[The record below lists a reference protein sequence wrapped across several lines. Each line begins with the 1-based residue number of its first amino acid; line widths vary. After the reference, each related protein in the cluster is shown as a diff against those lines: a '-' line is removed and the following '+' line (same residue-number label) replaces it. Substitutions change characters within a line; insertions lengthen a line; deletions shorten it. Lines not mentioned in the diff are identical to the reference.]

1 MYIRKIVDENIGP
14 IKNINISFAFNSDG
28 TPKPIVLVGE
38 NGSGKSTLLS
48 NIVDAFYEM
57 AGKAF
62 DNAWETTE
70 NGGHQY
76 YKAISTS
83 QITVGNE
90 YMYSYISF
98 DDEKTINYVLK
109 SGKLS
114 THNFTV
120 LSGYAA
126 NSGISWEENENYK
139 NVDIEEKKSKNIY
152 NKDVICFFGP
162 DRYEKPNWM
171 GEKYYI
177 SSEYEHLSIHEKW
190 SRHLQNPIVVK
201 NVTATNLQWL
211 MDVIADSRADIEGN
225 IGNLQIAHITV
236 NDLLLLSTARKNLET
251 IMSKILGKEVYF
263 GLNLRSQGSSRF
275 NIRLKADNSIIVPT
289 LDSLST
295 GQIAL
300 FNMFSTIVRY
310 ADRNDLNKSIRLEN
324 ITGIVV
330 VDEIELHLHTSLQ
343 REVVPELIKLFPKVQ
358 FIITT
363 HAPLFL
369 LGMEELFGTDN
380 YEIYQMPTATK
391 INVESFV
398 EFRKAYKYFTETQTY
413 QQEVRDAIDNNCS
426 KALLITEGSTD
437 WKHMLS
443 AYRMLSAIEEYS
455 EIFENMEFEFLEY
468 EPKNSKDKNAL
479 KLEMGCSQLCTMCE
493 NYAKLKQSRKLIFI
507 ADRDDKNT
515 NKKFQDGDLKFK
527 NWGNNVYSLILPLP
541 KHRESTPEI
550 CIEHYYKDEEIK
562 TTIDIDG
569 IERRLYM
576 GNEFDEK
583 GINYSKDIFCEKRN
597 VCGPEKINIIEG
609 SSGERVVQLSDSSG
623 PNLALSKM
631 EFATKIFEQKAPF
644 DKFDFSSFLP
654 LFKIVKEILNLPIQ

>member
-1 MYIRKIVDENIGP
+1 M
-14 IKNINISFAFNSDG
+14 
-28 TPKPIVLVGE
+28 
-38 NGSGKSTLLS
+38 
-48 NIVDAFYEM
+48 
-57 AGKAF
+57 
-62 DNAWETTE
+62 
-70 NGGHQY
+70 
-76 YKAISTS
+76 
-83 QITVGNE
+83 
-90 YMYSYISF
+90 
-98 DDEKTINYVLK
+98 
-109 SGKLS
+109 
-114 THNFTV
+114 
-120 LSGYAA
+120 
-126 NSGISWEENENYK
+126 
-139 NVDIEEKKSKNIY
+139 
-152 NKDVICFFGP
+152 
-162 DRYEKPNWM
+162 
-171 GEKYYI
+171 
-177 SSEYEHLSIHEKW
+177 
-190 SRHLQNPIVVK
+190 
-201 NVTATNLQWL
+201 
-211 MDVIADSRADIEGN
+211 
-225 IGNLQIAHITV
+225 
-236 NDLLLLSTARKNLET
+236 
-251 IMSKILGKEVYF
+251 
-263 GLNLRSQGSSRF
+263 
-275 NIRLKADNSIIVPT
+275 
-289 LDSLST
+289 
-295 GQIAL
+295 
-300 FNMFSTIVRY
+300 
-310 ADRNDLNKSIRLEN
+310 
-324 ITGIVV
+324 
-330 VDEIELHLHTSLQ
+330 Q

-369 LGMEELFGTDN
+369 LGMEDLFGTDN

-468 EPKNSKDKNAL
+468 EPK
-479 KLEMGCSQLCTMCE
+479 
-493 NYAKLKQSRKLIFI
+493 
-507 ADRDDKNT
+507 DRDDKNT

-541 KHRESTPEI
+541 KHRQSTPEI